1 MAEFYQNPNQI
12 NQPVYNTQAGPQMP
26 AQTAA
31 PLGCSSNPQT
41 YQNTAGA
48 VYPQGEAHMQ
58 GQMDFKAGT
67 SAASLPFD
75 VIGGDAA
82 MFQVAKAGFGVYGE
96 KVFGGGQQ
104 FVKNTASKYFSGHD
118 MGYYY
123 MISNRYVLNKLK
135 VLLCPFLHKG
145 SQAWTRIPDQVANKL
160 TYKPPR
166 LDVNAPDL
174 YLPSMGFLTY
184 SLLCCL
190 SMAVGGRFVPEMLRS
205 RIWRGLISWT
215 VSYIIL
221 WLGLSSLSSQQVPI
235 KSPFL
240 DLVAFS
246 GYMFVPISLE
256 VGAGLISSY
265 AYYGTWA
272 WGSLCSAV
280 FLVKTLKRIIF
291 AEARNY
297 GVATPASHNYV
308 LLALGLL
315 QFPLSYFMGVLP

>member
-1 MAEFYQNPNQI
+1 MAEFYQNQNQF

-31 PLGCSSNPQT
+31 PLGSSPNPQ
-41 YQNTAGA
+41 AG
-48 VYPQGEAHMQ
+48 PS
-58 GQMDFKAGT
+58 AGGM
-67 SAASLPFD
+67 PFD
-75 VIGGDAA
+75 VMGGDAA

-104 FVKNTASKYFSGHD
+104 FVKNTASKYLSGHD

-190 SMAVGGRFVPEMLRS
+190 SMAVGGRFVPE
-205 RIWRGLISWT
+205 
-215 VSYIIL
+215 
-221 WLGLSSLSSQQVPI
+221 
-235 KSPFL
+235 
-240 DLVAFS
+240 
-246 GYMFVPISLE
+246 
-256 VGAGLISSY
+256 
-265 AYYGTWA
+265 
-272 WGSLCSAV
+272 
-280 FLVKTLKRIIF
+280 
-291 AEARNY
+291 
-297 GVATPASHNYV
+297 
-308 LLALGLL
+308 
-315 QFPLSYFMGVLP
+315 